1 MFLTGQGWEGEVT
14 FLRKVP
20 EHAHKAKMVDNR
32 CVFLHLGQGEGMSAR
47 ALNKGVSMHMAHTH
61 IHTHIFTQTYTHS
74 YKHTRAHTHIH
85 TGGEKNDNPLSYG
98 VFKVSVPQVCKPNSI
113 GFIA

>member
-47 ALNKGVSMHMAHTH
+47 ALNKGVSMHMAHTQENMLAMQCKS
-61 IHTHIFTQTYTHS
+61 IH
-74 YKHTRAHTHIH
+74 
-85 TGGEKNDNPLSYG
+85 
-98 VFKVSVPQVCKPNSI
+98 
-113 GFIA
+113 

>member
-47 ALNKGVSMHMAHTH
+47 ALNKGVSMHMAHTQENMLAMQCKS
-61 IHTHIFTQTYTHS
+61 INEWQYQF
-74 YKHTRAHTHIH
+74 
-85 TGGEKNDNPLSYG
+85 P
-98 VFKVSVPQVCKPNSI
+98 SVPYLNM
-113 GFIA
+113 

>member
-1 MFLTGQGWEGEVT
+1 MGSRVNIGDVLTGQDWEGEVI

-32 CVFLHLGQGEGMSAR
+32 CVLPHLGQGGECLLW

-61 IHTHIFTQTYTHS
+61 THKRTCLQC
-74 YKHTRAHTHIH
+74 
-85 TGGEKNDNPLSYG
+85 N
-98 VFKVSVPQVCKPNSI
+98 VSL
-113 GFIA
+113 